1 MAKIGELAR
10 KRYNEFIKEYKGASA
25 AILDEERRAAPD
37 LRKGDLSQTP
47 VRLRLCS
54 RSLDLVAYYTLMN
67 SLSWALLNVKNENIL
82 NEARKRCYQAIIYLE
97 DVVTNCIDCSFSD
110 YEAGVAAIDAVLGDK
125 EKHDLVRKLGYSID
139 TVKDGFGANTKW
151 KWSFVEIEAR
161 FAVVVK
167 NLVNFKNLLS
177 KLDPSYRNYDAVLEH
192 VGLVQRRLAVSAD
205 AYREKYELVT
215 RRHDDMQLAISFL
228 AALRRVYVLLGES
241 DKADAVKR
249 KVDVWRTK
257 LNTDLKGKK
266 TDQSAARA
274 KEGQG
279 GS

>member
-37 LRKGDLSQTP
+37 LRKGDLGQTP
-47 VRLRLCS
+47 VRVMLCS
-54 RSLDLVAYYTLMN
+54 RNLDLVAYYTVMN

-97 DVVTNCIDCSFSD
+97 DVVSNCIDCSFSD

-139 TVKDGFGANTKW
+139 TVRDGFGANTKW

-167 NLVNFKNLLS
+167 NLINFKNLLS
-177 KLDPSYRNYDAVLEH
+177 KLDPSYKNYDAVLEH
-192 VGLVQRRLAVSAD
+192 VALAQRRLAVSAD
-205 AYREKYELVT
+205 AYREKYELV
-215 RRHDDMQLAISFL
+215 
-228 AALRRVYVLLGES
+228 
-241 DKADAVKR
+241 DAGGTTICSSR
-249 KVDVWRTK
+249 
-257 LNTDLKGKK
+257 
-266 TDQSAARA
+266 SASSRPCAGCTSCSARA
-274 KEGQG
+274 TRPKSSSARSTSGGQAEHRPQG
-279 GS
+279 QARAAGCPRQRGRGRT